1 MSCAWEKR
9 APRVR
14 VVLLPYFEA
23 AEDFSSFLAWLD
35 EMIDGNK
42 LSRSTGQK
50 RMRCADALGDQ
61 NDSRIRALYKKPAV
75 RRMQIVLFQHTVS
88 CD

>member
-1 MSCAWEKR
+1 MSCAREKR

-14 VVLLPYFEA
+14 VVLLPYFEV

-42 LSRSTGQK
+42 LSGSTGQK
-50 RMRCADALGDQ
+50 RTRCSDPLGDQ

-75 RRMQIVLFQHTVS
+75 RRMQIVLFQYAVS